1 MDRCKL
7 QDLVLLSYMQQPG
20 METVG
25 VIGLGIIGS
34 RVAQCLRDAD
44 YHVYVWN
51 RSPKSEPN
59 FVASPGE
66 IAKLAKRIQIFVA
79 NGEALVEVVRAMAG
93 DLTSEHV
100 VINNCTAD
108 PESVVEAYQ
117 IAKEAGAR
125 FLDAP
130 FTGSKEAAAQG
141 ALVYYVGGDSKVLER
156 VAGIL
161 EVSSKQVLPVG
172 RVGEATVLKIATNMI
187 SAATVEVLSEAY
199 GLVKAAGMDPDRL
212 RLAVENNAC
221 GSTLTSMK
229 LPSIIEGDY
238 DTHFSLKHMFKDAQ
252 YALSLAKDLQVD
264 LPALSTTANVMYRTM
279 KEGHSDADYSV
290 VARRFQK

>member
-1 MDRCKL
+1 MQKL
-7 QDLVLLSYMQQPG
+7 G
-20 METVG
+20 TETAG

-59 FVASPGE
+59 FVASPSE
-66 IAKLAKRIQIFVA
+66 IAKLTKQIQIFVA
-79 NGEALVEVVRAMAG
+79 NGEALVEVVEAMAE

-117 IAKEAGAR
+117 ITKKAGAK

-130 FTGSKEAAAQG
+130 FTGSKEAAANG
-141 ALVYYVGGDSKVLER
+141 ALVYYVGGDSAVLDQ
-156 VAGIL
+156 VGPML
-161 EVSSKQVLPVG
+161 EVSSREILPMG

-199 GLVKAAGMDPDRL
+199 GLVTAAGIEPERL
-212 RLAVENNAC
+212 QHAIENNAC
-221 GSTLTSMK
+221 GSVLTSMK
-229 LPSIIEGDY
+229 LPSIMAQDY
-238 DTHFSLKHMFKDAQ
+238 DPHFSLKNMFKDAQ
-252 YALSLAKDLQVD
+252 YALSLAKDLQVE

-279 KEGHSDADYSV
+279 KAGHSEADYSV
-290 VARRFQK
+290 VARRFQKGES